1 MKALVLSAGFGRRLR
16 PYTDHTP
23 KSLFPV
29 GGRPLLFHWINRL
42 AAAGCE
48 AVAVNT
54 HHLGDRIAA
63 AVVEKRFPVPVLV
76 RHEPVRLGTG
86 GALRNL
92 ADFWDDRPFLVANA
106 DVWTNLDPAALYA
119 FHQTHDAP
127 ATLALWDAPAV
138 NTVGVDAAGRIT
150 SLDGGAAGDARRLT
164 FTGVQVLDPEILDW
178 IPEGTPVS
186 SIEAFRRLIRHGR
199 PPRAWRPRAGF
210 WQDVGTPERY
220 RDAVRDRLTAVVFNG
235 GPEGPPPE
243 LSITPIPGDAS
254 DRAWFR
260 LGCGAQSAVLADHG
274 IRTTAHGPAEA
285 DAFVDIGRHLA
296 KREVAVP
303 RILAAER
310 FAGLVVVEDL
320 GSAHLEDA
328 VRRAGRPAAVE
339 ALYRAVIDAATDLWV
354 RGPRGFDPRWC
365 YQTPRYD
372 RSVVMAEG
380 AYFVEGFLK
389 AVCGRDVTPADFA
402 EEFACLADRIAETG
416 TEGFLHRDLQSRN
429 ILIRP
434 GGRPAF
440 IDFQGGR
447 IGPVQYDL
455 ASLLIDPYVRLPADL
470 QRRLREGAARRL
482 APRMDRIPADFL
494 RGYGPC
500 ALARNL
506 QILGAFG
513 TLSRVRGKPRFAA
526 YIPAALASLR
536 EILASGAAGDYPRL
550 TAVVAEGA
558 P

>member
-1 MKALVLSAGFGRRLR
+1 MKALVLCAGFGNRLR
-16 PYTDHTP
+16 PFTAHTP
-23 KSLFPV
+23 KSLFPL
-29 GGRPLLFHWINRL
+29 GGRPLLFHWIDRL

-63 AVVEKRFPVPVLV
+63 AVAGARFPIPVRV

-86 GALRNL
+86 GAIRNW
-92 ADFWDDRPFLVANA
+92 ADFWDDRPFLVVNA
-106 DVWTNLDPAALYA
+106 DVWTNLDPAALRA
-119 FHQTHDAP
+119 FHLTHDAP
-127 ATLALWDAPAV
+127 ATLALWDEPAV
-138 NTVGVDAAGRIT
+138 NTVGVDAAGRVT
-150 SLDGGAAGDARRLT
+150 GFDAAAAADVRLT
-164 FTGVQVLDPEILDW
+164 FTGVQALDPEILDW
-178 IPEGTPVS
+178 IPEGAPVS
-186 SIEAFRRLIRHGR
+186 SIDAFRRLIRNGR
-199 PPRAWRPRAGF
+199 PPRAWRPAAGF
-210 WQDVGTPERY
+210 WRDLGTPERY
-220 RDAVRDRLTAVVFNG
+220 RAAALDRLAAEVFG
-235 GPEGPPPE
+235 DPPE
-243 LSITPIPGDAS
+243 APRPRFAAIPIPGDAS

-260 LGCGAQSAVLADHG
+260 LRRGDRTAVLADHG
-274 IRTTAHGPAEA
+274 IRAAAEGPSEA

-296 KREVAVP
+296 ERDVAVP

-310 FAGLVVVEDL
+310 FAGLVAVEDL
-320 GSAHLEDA
+320 GSVHLQDA
-328 VRRAGRPAAVE
+328 ARRSGRPAAVE

-354 RGPRGFDPRWC
+354 RGPQGFDPRWC

-402 EEFACLADRIAETG
+402 EEFARLADRIAETG

-447 IGPVQYDL
+447 IGPIQYDL
-455 ASLLIDPYVRLPADL
+455 ASLEIDPYAGLSAELR
-470 QRRLREGAARRL
+470 RRLREGAARRL
-482 APRMDRIPADFL
+482 APRLGISPARFL
-494 RGYGPC
+494 RGCAPC

-513 TLSRVRGKPRFAA
+513 TLSRVRGKPQFAA
-526 YIPAALASLR
+526 HIPAALATLR
-536 EILASGAAGDYPRL
+536 ETLASGAAGDYPRL
-550 TAVVAEGA
+550 AAVVSEAA